1 MLSKLILFVFA
12 GLLISSC
19 SHKTKKPGEVVHRT
33 LPKAESEAL
42 IRFNYKSGELNT
54 LCQATI
60 KTFKGDMEDWT
71 SSYKKKAGD
80 PQALLKFEELLANFN
95 DDLAPL
101 TFMGS
106 VSMVAETRDE
116 SSACE
121 EKASVVFNEVFT
133 NRAVYDILKQVTTTN
148 VEEERLLKETKFAFE
163 MNGMSLKDEDLK
175 KFKTLKDRLSQLSV
189 RFGQNLNNDTSTVTF
204 SEKELLGAKPDFLAR
219 LKKDSAGNFIVTTKS
234 PDYIHV
240 MENGSLA
247 ETRKK
252 MVFAY
257 NNRQAEANT
266 PLLQEATKIRSEMA
280 QLMGYSTYADYALRE
295 KMAENSKAVYE
306 FLNGLKGRLSA
317 KNKSDIKAMASFK
330 KNVLNDSSPFAI
342 WDIPYVA
349 NQMKIKKFRLDEDMV
364 REYFPANYVVN
375 QTLDIYSQVLG
386 VSFRVIESAPT
397 WAPNVQLYEV
407 TDKKSKNVVAY
418 FYSDLI
424 PREGKY
430 GHAAAFPLL
439 SGRVLPNDNSRYQT
453 PIAAI
458 VANFTPA
465 APGKPVLLSHD
476 EVETFFHEFGHIMH
490 QVLTKAKFASLSGT
504 NVKGD
509 FVEAPSQM
517 LENWVWQKEI
527 LLKMSQHYQNPK
539 KKLPVDM
546 INRLQNLRLFNS
558 GVQYTRQ
565 LVFGFFDMNIHTN
578 PNLNVTEEY
587 AKVHLELTGLP
598 ALEGTHFPASFG
610 HMMGGYSAGYYGY
623 LWSKVFAE
631 DMFSVFLKNGILDPK
646 TGMRY
651 RTEILESGNMRDP
664 LDLIK
669 AFLGRSPSNRAF
681 FRSLG
686 V

>member
-1 MLSKLILFVFA
+1 MLKNLILFICM

-19 SHKTKKPGEVVHRT
+19 AHKPKTSTADAHRV
-33 LPKAESEAL
+33 LPNPETEAL
-42 IRFNYKSGELNT
+42 IRYDYKKGELEK
-54 LCQATI
+54 LCQLTI
-60 KTFKGDMEDWT
+60 KNFKGDLEAWH
-71 SSYKKKAGD
+71 SSFKKRATE
-80 PQALLKFEELLANFN
+80 PQALTQFEELLANFN
-95 DDLAPL
+95 DALAPL

-106 VSMVAETRDE
+106 VSMVASLRDE

-121 EKASVVFNEVFT
+121 EKASVTFNEVFT
-133 NRAVYDILKQVTTTN
+133 NRATYEILKQVQTSN
-148 VEEERLLKETKFAFE
+148 SDEARLLKETKFAFE
-163 MNGMSLKDEDLK
+163 MNGMSLKDDDLK
-175 KFKTLKDRLSQLSV
+175 KFKVLKDRLSQLSV

-204 SEKELLGAKPDFLAR
+204 TEKELQGVKADFLAR
-219 LKKDSAGNFIVTTKS
+219 LKKDSNGHFIVTTKS

-240 MENGSLA
+240 MENASVS

-295 KMAENSKAVYE
+295 KMAENSQAVFD

-317 KNKSDIKAMASFK
+317 KNKSDIKAMATFK
-330 KNVLNDSSPFAI
+330 KNTMKDNSPFAI
-342 WDIPYVA
+342 WDIPFVA
-349 NQMKIKKFRLDEDMV
+349 NKMKILKYRLDEDMI
-364 REYFPANYVVN
+364 REYFPAQSVVD
-375 QTLDIYSQVLG
+375 QTLAIYSQVLG
-386 VSFRVIESAPT
+386 VNFKAIEKAPV

-407 TDKKSKNVVAY
+407 KDKASGQVVAY

-439 SGRVLPNDNSRYQT
+439 SGRVLDHENGRYQT

-517 LENWVWQKEI
+517 LENWIWQKDI
-527 LLKMSQHYQNPK
+527 LVKMSQHYQNPK
-539 KKLPVDM
+539 KKIPSDM
-546 INRLQNLRLFNS
+546 IDRLQKLRLFNS

-565 LVFGFFDMNIHTN
+565 LVFGVFDMNIHTN
-578 PNLNVTEEY
+578 PNIDVTEEY

-598 ALEGTHFPASFG
+598 VLEGTHFPASFG

-631 DMFSVFLKNGILDPK
+631 DMFSVFLRKGILDPK

-651 RTEILESGNMRDP
+651 RTEILEPGNMRDP
-664 LDLIK
+664 MELIRS
-669 AFLGRSPSNRAF
+669 FLGRSPNNRAF